1 MRFAVNET
9 IRIPSKT
16 KAKNEQ
22 SLAKSEIKSILG
34 TVNNIALSK
43 KLLIPGE
50 EGIDFEKFK
59 SHTKINVLG
68 RSLKILNSLK
78 YGGCSSKI

>member
-22 SLAKSEIKSILG
+22 SLAKSEIKSISG
-34 TVNNIALSK
+34 AVNNIALSK

-50 EGIDFEKFK
+50 EGISFEKYK
-59 SHTKINVLG
+59 SHTKINVS
-68 RSLKILNSLK
+68 RSLKLLNSLK
-78 YGGCSSKI
+78 YGGCNTKI